1 LKEEQKM
8 ISGRGPVGSR
18 KQLRFLVLSL
28 ALVALGA
35 LAVGCGG
42 GGSSS
47 SSGGGGGSTEAGG
60 GSTGG
65 GGSAEMKAAEAL
77 MKKVEDPA
85 INVTTPIGKPIP
97 EGETVVFLSCN
108 LSTCQ
113 RPAETAT
120 EAAKVI
126 GWNVKVLTD
135 NLTPQ
140 SLENN
145 VQTALNIHPA
155 VVVNDTLDLSPQE
168 LKEFKAAGIKVIGYG
183 NTPNPGYTVILR
195 DVEYQEFVGRID
207 AATIVTRSD
216 LTSGKVGWP
225 NQIGSAAGEG
235 QEEGLKKGLAEF
247 CPECELEVYELPTAL
262 NTNLASSIA
271 NWMRANPEIDNVV
284 LAIESSMQG
293 LHGALQ
299 AAGLSD
305 KTFTTQYATN
315 AIVPFL
321 QSGELKAAISP
332 GDGAAGWLTMDT
344 AIRLV
349 LGLPTEENTDPEAL
363 VPALNEGTEVQ
374 AVSEGPANYEQ
385 TFEKLWGK

>member
-1 LKEEQKM
+1 M
-8 ISGRGPVGSR
+8 ISRHGVAGSR
-18 KQLRFLVLSL
+18 KRLRFVVLLS
-28 ALVALGA
+28 ALSALGV
-35 LAVGCGG
+35 LAIGCGG

-47 SSGGGGGSTEAGG
+47 SSGGGGGTGSSEGG
-60 GSTGG
+60 GAT
-65 GGSAEMKAAEAL
+65 SAGIKAAEAV
-77 MKKVEDPA
+77 MKKVENPS
-85 INVTTPIGKPIP
+85 INVKTPIGRPIP
-97 EGETVVFLSCN
+97 EGETVVFLACN

-120 EAAKVI
+120 EAAKAI

-168 LKEFKAAGIKVIGYG
+168 LNEFKAAGIKVIGYG

-195 DVEYQEFVGRID
+195 DVAYQEFVGQID
-207 AATIVTRSD
+207 AATIVTRSH

-235 QEEGLKKGLAEF
+235 QEEGLRKGLAEF

-271 NWMRANPEIDNVV
+271 NWMRANPDIDNVV

-305 KTFTTQYATN
+305 KTFITQYATN

-349 LGLPTEENTDPEAL
+349 LGLPTDENTAPEAL

-374 AVSEGPANYEQ
+374 EVSEGPEGYEQ